1 MLVGKKR
8 VGLFTTITVLALSS
22 LLNIIGPLIP
32 SAFAVSNMSLKWANS
47 SQILI
52 QYSYFGPGGED
63 VAGDGGTLVLS
74 GSRPTFSN
82 SRLMGDSGITDTIDV
97 ICTYSVTLTV
107 DASNA
112 GKGTLSDRL
121 ASTGEREVKYCSP
134 SAFKGTVTIA
144 NTAAATKPLDVS
156 ATDITKQ
163 DCAAMTDSYFKA
175 RCEAIQACTKVT
187 TGGSMLTSD
196 QCSEA
201 WKNCT
206 SGEGDEIL
214 EGATPNVL
222 SCASQISTGKLDA
235 KPVVAGEE
243 TKESQCNVDSIGW
256 IVCPVMNF
264 IASLNDGLYD
274 FIAGTLVVKPELF
287 TRDSTTYKAWDVFKN
302 YANVMF
308 VIAFLVIIYSQV
320 TSAGI
325 SNYGIKR
332 MLPKIII
339 AAILVNISFFIC
351 QLAVDLSNIAGYG
364 IKAIFDQLG
373 GSITIT
379 TKADSGGWAELIGQ
393 ILAGALGIGT
403 VLALL
408 LAVSVPVLL
417 AAFFALALIAFILL
431 ARQALIV
438 LLIVIAPLAFVAYLL
453 PNTESLFKKW
463 SKLFFSLLMLFPV
476 VSAVFG
482 ASALAAAILSTSS
495 EPFMKIVALGATALP
510 LFVVPGMLKGALAAT
525 GKMGAKMQGWGD
537 KATGRVG
544 SAAKN
549 TANRRTTPVQDAWKY
564 RKQQREIRRAR
575 KIGEGTLRRG
585 ALGVVGGGGYS
596 NKLAT
601 QAAALEDKE
610 YEEGVSAAKSSFAGK
625 TFEDI
630 NNLALDPSA
639 SEHVRTAAVRHVMEK
654 GNFSQRRALVEASS
668 GMSSAQKSAV
678 VNGVMSRGD
687 QAVYGA
693 KVGDAIVRGEV
704 NGSNVENYVAQN
716 IADGKIKAETMVL
729 DADATKLI
737 ADVSTGGRTYD
748 IKDSAG
754 VTTTRGISAT
764 ERASVRTAAADAE
777 TLSSTSSKVS
787 ENFRAQFR
795 RL

>member
-1 MLVGKKR
+1 MLIGKKR

-144 NTAAATKPLDVS
+144 NTAAATKPLDIS

-163 DCAAMTDSYFKA
+163 DCSAMTDTYLKA
-175 RCEAIQACTKVT
+175 RCEAIQACAKVT
-187 TGGSMLTSD
+187 TAGSMLTSD

-201 WKNCT
+201 WKNCVA
-206 SGEGDEIL
+206 GEENLDT
-214 EGATPNVL
+214 ATPNVL

-235 KPVVAGEE
+235 KPVVGADA

-308 VIAFLVIIYSQV
+308 VIAFLIIIYSQV

-544 SAAKN
+544 GAAKN
-549 TANRRTTPVQDAWKY
+549 TANRRTAPVQDAWKY
-564 RKQQREIRRAR
+564 RKQQRDIKRAR
-575 KIGEGTLRRG
+575 KIGEGSIRRG
-585 ALGVVGGGGYS
+585 VLGKVGGGNYS
-596 NKLAT
+596 GKLAT
-601 QAAALEDKE
+601 QAASLEEAEFGEQVK
-610 YEEGVSAAKSSFAGK
+610 AAGIGFG
-625 TFEDI
+625 
-630 NNLALDPSA
+630 
-639 SEHVRTAAVRHVMEK
+639 EK
-654 GNFSQRRALVEASS
+654 GTADVLKQFQSGGLSEAEQAAAIEHIMSKGSFDERRAVVEASGGLS
-668 GMSSAQKSAV
+668 QRLKKRVSE
-678 VNGVMSRGD
+678 GVYAKGD
-687 QAVYGA
+687 QKIYGA
-693 KVGDAIVRGEV
+693 GIGAKIMASGTDE
-704 NGSNVENYVAQN
+704 NGKSRA
-716 IADGKIKAETMVL
+716 L
-729 DADATKLI
+729 DAAGLAASAAENINSGSIGAEDVVHSESATRYL
-737 ADVSTGGRTYD
+737 
-748 IKDSAG
+748 AG
-754 VTTTRGISAT
+754 VAGSGLVTHEGMDNLTGAINN
-764 ERASVRTAAADAE
+764 VD
-777 TLSSTSSKVS
+777 STPALKGKV
-787 ENFRAQFR
+787 
-795 RL
+795 